1 MSEAAQATHSSPD
14 GHIPQLR
21 FPEFGK
27 RWDKETIG
35 GISKIFGRIG
45 YRGYTVQDIVSK
57 GEGAIALSPSNFIN
71 NQINTIKSTYISWFK
86 YEESPEIKILDGDIL
101 FVKTGSTYGKT
112 AFVSNIKEKATI
124 NPQIVVLKN
133 ISISNKF
140 LGYIVTTQTIKKQIE
155 QIVVGGAIPT
165 MSQKELSKMEFSLPA
180 KPEQQK
186 IAAFLTAVDSKI
198 EQLSK
203 KKALLGEYK
212 KGLMQQIFSQAIR
225 FKADDGSDF
234 PNWEEKKLGD
244 FDDLVHGDGDWIL
257 SQDITKNGKYEI
269 VQLGNIGFGLFVD
282 KPLKTISEDK
292 FTEINGTQIRKG
304 DLLIN
309 RMVDSKLYCC
319 LLKSD
324 DDFITSV
331 DVCWIRK
338 NEYFVNYFLMN
349 LILFKKNQN
358 KLLNLSSGSG
368 RVRISKNNLFNRFS
382 FELPSIEEQTKIAN
396 FLSSIDNKIEQ
407 VGKQLDE
414 SKQFKKALLQQMFV

>member
-1 MSEAAQATHSSPD
+1 MSEAVN
-14 GHIPQLR
+14 IPHLR
-21 FPEFGK
+21 FPEFSGDWEEK
-27 RWDKETIG
+27 KLSD
-35 GISKIFGRIG
+35 ISDVRDG
-45 YRGYTVQDIVSK
+45 TH
-57 GEGAIALSPSNFIN
+57 
-71 NQINTIKSTYISWFK
+71 
-86 YEESPEIKILDGDIL
+86 ESPKYVLDGFPLITSKNLLSNGSIDFENINLVSEEDYTNINKRSKVDINDIL
-101 FVKTGSTYGKT
+101 FGMIGTIGNPVIVKETGF
-112 AFVSNIKEKATI
+112 AIKNVA
-124 NPQIVVLKN
+124 L
-133 ISISNKF
+133 
-140 LGYIVTTQTIKKQIE
+140 IKQ
-155 QIVVGGAIPT
+155 
-165 MSQKELSKMEFSLPA
+165 QKELLNKFMIFYLSGNSIAKQFYIENTGGTQKFLALGVIRSLKIKFP
-180 KPEQQK
+180 PDTEQQK
-186 IAAFLTAVDSKI
+186 IAAFLTAVDNKI

-203 KKALLGEYK
+203 KQELLGEYK

-225 FKADDGSDF
+225 FKADDGSEF
-234 PNWEEKKLGD
+234 PDWEEKKLGD
-244 FDDLVHGDGDWIL
+244 FDSLVHGDGDWIL

-331 DVCWIRK
+331 DVCWIRESK
-338 NEYFVNYFLMN
+338 YFDNYFLMN
-349 LILFKKNQN
+349 LILFGKNQN

-368 RVRISKNNLFNRFS
+368 RVRISKKNLFNKFY
-382 FELPSIEEQTKIAN
+382 FELPSIDEQTKIAN

>member
-1 MSEAAQATHSSPD
+1 MSEVAN
-14 GHIPQLR
+14 IPQLR
-21 FPEFGK
+21 FPGFSDEWEERPLKDVSTFFNGKAYKQAELLSSGKYPVLRVGNFFTNNSWYYSNLELDENKYCDNGDLLYAWSASFGP
-27 RWDKETIG
+27 
-35 GISKIFGRIG
+35 RIWA
-45 YRGYTVQDIVSK
+45 
-57 GEGAIALSPSNFIN
+57 GEKVIYHYHIWKVIN
-71 NQINTIKSTYISWFK
+71 HSQVTK
-86 YEESPEIKILDGDIL
+86 
-101 FVKTGSTYGKT
+101 
-112 AFVSNIKEKATI
+112 
-124 NPQIVVLKN
+124 
-133 ISISNKF
+133 KF
-140 LGYIVTTQTIKKQIE
+140 LFIVLDNETAKMKAQSANGFALLHITKGTIENWKINL
-155 QIVVGGAIPT
+155 PT
-165 MSQKELSKMEFSLPA
+165 RQ
-180 KPEQQK
+180 EQQK